1 MLIVLVC
8 LGKTINLTSDNMAIQ
23 STNFNVDKYGN
34 MTLGGSE
41 ENPAL
46 VITDGDD
53 NVYVSPQ
60 GIQEEYYGY
69 GGNGQVAS
77 MSKGGFGTSVYV
89 SGGGIAETLTI
100 SGGEEPTISVHKWNG
115 TGFASQSTYIEYN
128 KVTTPQ
134 VIQTSLESIKKNI
147 RQSNI
152 NALEL
157 IKKSKI
163 YEYNLKTE
171 EDKDKKHIGFVIGNK
186 YETPTEVISQDG
198 QGIDTYTMTSIMWKA
213 IQEQQKIIEDLQ
225 AKIKEMESDK
235 ND

>member
-8 LGKTINLTSDNMAIQ
+8 LGKTINLTSDNMAII

-34 MTLGGSE
+34 MTLGGTE

-46 VITDGDD
+46 VVTDGDD
-53 NVYVSPQ
+53 SIYISPQ

-89 SGGGIAETLTI
+89 SGGGVAETLSI
-100 SGGEEPTISVHKWNG
+100 SGGEDPLISIHKWNG
-115 TGFASQSTYIEYN
+115 SSFDSQSTYIQNN

-134 VIQTSLESIKKNI
+134 VVQTSLESIKKNI
-147 RQSNI
+147 KQSNI
-152 NALEL
+152 NALDI
-157 IKKSKI
+157 IKDARI
-163 YEYNLKTE
+163 YQYNLKSE
-171 EDKDKKHIGFVIGNK
+171 EDKDKKHIGFIIGDK
-186 YETPTEVISQDG
+186 YETPKEVLSQDG
-198 QGIDTYTMTSIMWKA
+198 QGIDMYTMSSIMWKA
-213 IQEQQKIIEDLQ
+213 IQEQQKIIEELQ

-235 ND
+235 K